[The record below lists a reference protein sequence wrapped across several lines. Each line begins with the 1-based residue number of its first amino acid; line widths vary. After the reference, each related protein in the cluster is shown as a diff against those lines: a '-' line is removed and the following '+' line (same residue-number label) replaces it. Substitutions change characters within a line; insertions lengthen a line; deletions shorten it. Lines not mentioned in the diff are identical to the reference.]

1 LTTRDRQKQTSKA
14 KSSEQQQAQKTFK
27 LTPTK
32 ATKEIINKG

>member
-14 KSSEQQQAQKTFK
+14 KSSEQQAQKTFK